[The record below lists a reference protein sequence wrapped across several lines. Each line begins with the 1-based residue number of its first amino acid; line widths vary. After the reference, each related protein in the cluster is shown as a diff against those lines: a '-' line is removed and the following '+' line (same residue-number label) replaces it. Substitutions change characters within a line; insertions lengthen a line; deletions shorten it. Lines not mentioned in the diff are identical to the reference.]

1 MNDTNEKN
9 TEELSDEERQH
20 RLHLWIG
27 VTTTLIAVTA
37 LGILI
42 LKHSMDEDK
51 IVAQKQAAQQA
62 AIEEAQR
69 QAFWKK
75 NELKELKKEREEL
88 LKRIESESRM
98 IKWGYDR
105 QASPTVIEQAKAR
118 REVHQKRLDEV
129 KKEIIKVRDL

>member
-1 MNDTNEKN
+1 MNDTNDKKP
-9 TEELSDEERQH
+9 EELSDEEKQH
-20 RLHLWIG
+20 QMHMWIG
-27 VTTTLIAVTA
+27 SITTLIVLVAFG
-37 LGILI
+37 LL
-42 LKHSMDEDK
+42 LFQHSMDEEK
-51 IVAQKQAAQQA
+51 IAAQKRAAQQA
-62 AIEEAQR
+62 AIEDAQR
-69 QAFWKK
+69 EAFWKK
-75 NELKELKKEREEL
+75 NELKELKKERDQL

>member
-1 MNDTNEKN
+1 ME
-9 TEELSDEERQH
+9 
-20 RLHLWIG
+20 
-27 VTTTLIAVTA
+27 
-37 LGILI
+37 
-42 LKHSMDEDK
+42 
-51 IVAQKQAAQQA
+51 
-62 AIEEAQR
+62 
-69 QAFWKK
+69 K